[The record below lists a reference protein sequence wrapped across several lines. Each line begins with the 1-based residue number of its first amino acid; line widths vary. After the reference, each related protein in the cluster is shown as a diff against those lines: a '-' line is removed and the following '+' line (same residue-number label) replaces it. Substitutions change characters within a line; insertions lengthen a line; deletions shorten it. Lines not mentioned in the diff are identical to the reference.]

1 MLHSTLIVSTNFKI
15 LQFLNRGVVWALNGA
30 KLIIPIA
37 FLRRVDILSWWIDR
51 YGIDIE

>member
-37 FLRRVDILSWWIDR
+37 FLRRIDILSWRIDR